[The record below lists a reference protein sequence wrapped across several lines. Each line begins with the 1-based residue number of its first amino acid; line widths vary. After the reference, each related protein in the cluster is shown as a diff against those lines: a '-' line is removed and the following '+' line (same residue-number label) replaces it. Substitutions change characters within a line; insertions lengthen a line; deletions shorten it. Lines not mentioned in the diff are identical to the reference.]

1 MENDR
6 EKLIYM
12 QRLVSIYGSA
22 IRSQCYD
29 DYGYLRV
36 VVDDAEIDLMEAIE
50 KLIKHE
56 RLGEG

>member
-1 MENDR
+1 
-6 EKLIYM
+6 M

-36 VVDDAEIDLMEAIE
+36 VVDDAETDLMEAIE

>member
-12 QRLVSIYGSA
+12 QRLVSIYGDA

-36 VVDDAEIDLMEAIE
+36 VVDDAETDLMEAIE